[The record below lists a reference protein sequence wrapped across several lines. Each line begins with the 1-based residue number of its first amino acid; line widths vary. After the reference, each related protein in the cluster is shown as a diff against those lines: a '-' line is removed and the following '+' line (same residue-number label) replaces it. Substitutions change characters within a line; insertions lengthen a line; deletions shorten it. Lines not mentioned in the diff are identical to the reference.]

1 MRIRRRY
8 GECGAG
14 DRLCVSV
21 AHAQGTFAKLLR
33 NLRCCCAKERKE
45 SCAEKTKVWYR
56 PSLCT
61 GLCPCCLSPLPGY
74 VAECRCCFFLYI
86 FIWFAKVR
94 GKSECATPLQS

>member
-45 SCAEKTKVWYR
+45 SCAEKNKSLVQAKRARAHGWRSLSRGRQR
-56 PSLCT
+56 PIS
-61 GLCPCCLSPLPGY
+61 GLSRASVQRL
-74 VAECRCCFFLYI
+74 I
-86 FIWFAKVR
+86 
-94 GKSECATPLQS
+94 